1 MYQITAIYQDSEIGY
16 GEGESLKYALEDC
29 GASIPSIYENEQ
41 VELLILENDTRIHLS
56 GRVYLSMNGETA
68 ITAE

>member
-29 GASIPSIYENEQ
+29 GASISPMYENEQ
-41 VELLILENDTRIHLS
+41 VELLILENDVRIHLS

>member
-29 GASIPSIYENEQ
+29 GTSISSMYENEQ
-41 VELLILENDTRIHLS
+41 VELLILENDVRIHLS

-68 ITAE
+68 ITAN

>member
-1 MYQITAIYQDSEIGY
+1 MYQVTAIFDDSEIGY

-29 GASIPSIYENEQ
+29 GASIPSIYENAQ
-41 VELLILENDTRIHLS
+41 VELLILENDARIHLS

>member
-1 MYQITAIYQDSEIGY
+1 MIQVTAILNDSEIGY

-29 GASIPSIYENEQ
+29 GASISSMYENEQ
-41 VELLILENDTRIHLS
+41 IELLILENDARIHLS

-68 ITAE
+68 ITAN

>member
-29 GASIPSIYENEQ
+29 GASISSMYENEQ
-41 VELLILENDTRIHLS
+41 VELLILENDARIHLS